1 MIEIKNLSKYYS
13 ETGVLSL
20 DDVSLDIPEKSIVGL
35 IGVNGAGKSTLLRIA
50 AGIYRQDKGTVLID
64 GEPVYENNS
73 VKNKLAYVSDEQ
85 FFRHGMT
92 MKKMASICSTLREGF
107 SLKKFC
113 ALAEQFGLDINGSLA
128 GFSKGMRRQSEI
140 ITALSYDA
148 KYMLCDETFDGMDP
162 IAREKAKKIFFE
174 NVVDSGTTILMSSHN
189 LQELEGICDRIVLLD
204 KGKLV
209 LSAELDDLKG
219 AVSKYQLVMEGE
231 FDTEILKPIQPY
243 AVSQSGRVTSFIAA
257 GDAQEVEERLKN
269 IAAENKCDIVYFEAL
284 ALSLEEIFEYKL
296 KNTESLPKEE
306 EETLQKGLL

>member
-50 AGIYRQDKGTVLID
+50 AGIYKQDKGTVLID
-64 GEPVYENNS
+64 GEPVFENNS
-73 VKNKLAYVSDEQ
+73 AKAKLAYVSDEQ

-92 MKKMASICSTLREGF
+92 MKKMASICGTLREGF

-113 ALAEQFGLDINGSLA
+113 ALAEEFGLDINSSLA

-140 ITALSYDA
+140 ITALSYGS

-162 IAREKAKKIFFE
+162 IAREKAKRIFIE
-174 NVVDSGTTILMSSHN
+174 NVMDSGTTILMSSHN

-204 KGKLV
+204 KGKMV

-219 AVSKYQLVMEGE
+219 TVYKYQLIMEQQL
-231 FDTEILKPIQPY
+231 DTEILKPLEPS
-243 AVSQSGRVTSFIAA
+243 ALNQSGKVTSFIAS
-257 GDAQEVEERLKN
+257 GNPEEVEERVKN
-269 IAAENKCDIVYFEAL
+269 IAAENKCEIVYFEAL
-284 ALSLEEIFEYKL
+284 PLSLEEIFGYKL
-296 KNTESLPKEE
+296 KNM
-306 EETLQKGLL
+306 GLAQLAEDSEIKAAK